1 MSWTELVII
10 LRLTPR
16 LRKELK
22 KPLGILLQGTLEEI
36 IEKLREIIKISK
48 SMRIVTVG
56 DRVSQDLYD
65 HNILPDVL
73 IVDNRIMRNE
83 VPPVSVNVDQVMSV
97 KNPRGTITEE
107 AWRTIEG
114 ATRDSIRTK
123 IIVDGEEDLLTL
135 VAVLTIPEDSLVIY
149 GQPKKGM
156 VVVKAT
162 LDMKREVSKII
173 QAMKG

>member
-1 MSWTELVII
+1 M
-10 LRLTPR
+10 
-16 LRKELK
+16 K

-36 IEKLREIIKISK
+36 IDKLREIIQINKP
-48 SMRIVTVG
+48 MRIVTVG
-56 DRVSQDLYD
+56 DRVSQDISD

-83 VPPVSVNVDQVMSV
+83 VPPVSVNVDQVISV

-107 AWRTIEG
+107 AWRTIER
-114 ATRDSIRTK
+114 ATRDSIRKK
-123 IIVDGEEDLLTL
+123 IIVDGEEDLLAL

-149 GQPKKGM
+149 GQPTKGM

-173 QAMKG
+173 QAMKGQ

>member
-1 MSWTELVII
+1 
-10 LRLTPR
+10 
-16 LRKELK
+16 LK

-36 IEKLREIIKISK
+36 IEKLREIIKINK
-48 SMRIVTVG
+48 PMKIVTVG
-56 DRVSQDLYD
+56 DRVSQDLSD

-107 AWRTIEG
+107 AWRTIER
-114 ATRDSIRTK
+114 ATRDSTRKK

-149 GQPKKGM
+149 GQPTKGM

-162 LDMKREVSKII
+162 LDMKRKVSKTI
-173 QAMKG
+173 QAMKVSENKC

>member
-1 MSWTELVII
+1 M
-10 LRLTPR
+10 
-16 LRKELK
+16 K

-36 IEKLREIIKISK
+36 IDKLREIIKIDK
-48 SMRIVTVG
+48 PMRIVTVG
-56 DRVSQDLYD
+56 DRVSQDISD

-97 KNPRGTITEE
+97 KNHRGTITEE
-107 AWRTIEG
+107 AWRTIER
-114 ATRDSIRTK
+114 ATRDSIRKK
-123 IIVDGEEDLLTL
+123 IIVDGEEDLLAL

-149 GQPKKGM
+149 GQPTKGM

-173 QAMKG
+173 QAMKGQ